1 MIRHLL
7 VLALSCLLVTA
18 CGFHLRGPRPLPF
31 ASIYLAMDNYAEL
44 TVALKRQIRSTGT
57 TRIAEKPEEAEL
69 ILQVGRNDREKNIL
83 SLNAKGTVRE
93 YQLKQRFGF
102 RLIGRDGREVTPLS
116 EIAITRDVSFNDS
129 DALAKEQEEQVLFR
143 DMENDLVQ
151 QLMRRL
157 SASRLP
163 PEPAPAGTP

>member
-57 TRIAEKPEEAEL
+57 TRIAEKQEEAEL

-102 RLIGRDGREVTPLS
+102 RLIGRDAFGQHAWRMIGDHKGRKEKFRRAARDGGYRFSRGNRPTVTAHGKFSANSPKRLCLAPL
-116 EIAITRDVSFNDS
+116 
-129 DALAKEQEEQVLFR
+129 
-143 DMENDLVQ
+143 
-151 QLMRRL
+151 
-157 SASRLP
+157 ASR
-163 PEPAPAGTP
+163 A